1 MIPGDE
7 HAGAPTGASAAPR
20 AAVTLVDVAARAG
33 VSLKTASRAVNGEP
47 HVAEETRRRVVE
59 AADALGFRLN
69 SMASM
74 LRRGIRSS
82 VVGFV
87 TGDLANPFYAAI
99 ASGIEQEL
107 RGHGMQLVV
116 ASTDEDPVREREL
129 VDELVS
135 RQVRALVV
143 VSTRASHAE
152 LASVQERGVRVV
164 LVDRPPV
171 GLEAD
176 TVLLDSVAGART
188 AVEHLLA
195 HGHRRIGF
203 VGDFSRL
210 STHHERLTGFGEAMT
225 AAGVDDWRRWVREDR
240 HDAASARSGVSDLLA
255 LPEPPTALFASNNRV
270 TTGTLSALRGLA
282 VPPALVGFDDFD
294 LADVL
299 GVTVVAHDT
308 VEMGRQAARLA
319 LAAGEP
325 PRCVVVPTRLVPRGS
340 GEVAPGVSWR

>member
-1 MIPGDE
+1 MHQGHERGGP
-7 HAGAPTGASAAPR
+7 SA
-20 AAVTLVDVAARAG
+20 TLVDVAARAG

-47 HVAEETRRRVVE
+47 HVADDTRRRVVE

-69 SMASM
+69 TAASM
-74 LRRGIRSS
+74 LRRGIRSG

-107 RGHGMQLVV
+107 RGQGLQLVV
-116 ASTDEDPVREREL
+116 SSTDEDPQREREL

-143 VSTRASHAE
+143 VSTRDSHAE
-152 LASVQERGVRVV
+152 LVAVQERGVRLVF
-164 LVDRPPV
+164 VDRPPV
-171 GLEAD
+171 GVDAD
-176 TVLLDSVAGART
+176 AVLLDSAAGARG

-210 STHHERLTGFGEAMT
+210 PTHHERLTGFGAAME

-240 HDAASARSGVSDLLA
+240 HDAASAHSGVADLLA
-255 LPEPPTALFASNNRV
+255 LDAPPTALFTSNNRV
-270 TTGTLSALRGLA
+270 TTGALSALRGLA

-299 GVTVVAHDT
+299 DVTVVAHDT
-308 VEMGRQAARLA
+308 VEMGREAARLA
-319 LAAGEP
+319 LAAGEH
-325 PRCVVVPTRLVPRGS
+325 PRRVVVPTRLVPRGS
-340 GEVAPGVSWR
+340 GEAAPGASWR